1 MAIRLG
7 KMKINRLWMLVAMA
21 LVLGLLAT
29 WLSVTYLRNREAA
42 ITSELTERA
51 RGGQTLTVI
60 VPTSDLPA
68 GTVLSESVL
77 AGRPIAVDM
86 VYADTLLADQAELV
100 IGKPLLTAV
109 QRGRPLT
116 RSQVFDDRPKE
127 FSNMLVKGMRAIT
140 IDIDELNSI
149 SQMLKPGDFVDLHLI
164 TADTTGS
171 SAGTQAGQQ
180 IFPFLQRVKVL
191 ATGLR
196 TRDGLAGTP
205 RGGIDTGAYSTV
217 TVEATPQEAAAIAL
231 AQNTGR
237 IRTTLRSPQDTALS
251 TFGQVTTTQLVGGQL
266 KAPAGR
272 GANGGRPATPVRVE
286 YIVGGRGGEGASA
299 PITVNVPG
307 LQALA
312 AAQGGAPGAPAAGAN
327 VGSANTGPMSSQVAP
342 TINNAVAQALGAAR

>member
-42 ITSELTERA
+42 IQSEVTERS
-51 RGGQTLTVI
+51 RGGQTMNVI

-86 VYADTLLADQAELV
+86 VYADTLMADQAELV
-100 IGKPLLTAV
+100 LGKPLLTAV
-109 QRGRPLT
+109 QRGRPLM

-127 FSNMLVKGMRAIT
+127 FSNMLVNGMRAIT

-171 SAGTQAGQQ
+171 SAGSQAGQQ
-180 IFPFLQRVKVL
+180 IFPFLQRVKIL

-205 RGGIDTGAYSTV
+205 RGGVDTGAFSTV

-231 AQNTGR
+231 AQSTGR
-237 IRTTLRSPQDTALS
+237 IRTTLRSPEDKALS
-251 TFGQVTTTQLVGGQL
+251 TFGMVTTTQLVGGPL
-266 KAPAGR
+266 KPPGAGG
-272 GANGGRPATPVRVE
+272 GAGSGGRPATPVRVE

-307 LQALA
+307 LSALA
-312 AAQGGAPGAPAAGAN
+312 GMQAGAAAAPGAAAGGMN
-327 VGSANTGPMSSQVAP
+327 SSSARPQDP
-342 TINNAVAQALGAAR
+342 TVNAVANALGAAR